1 MIVVEM
7 SVTASTISLDPSA
20 IMTDAEMLKHLTAVD
35 PTVNMIVVEM
45 SVEASLPSASM
56 TDVKRSTTLMT
67 FINIYS

>member
-7 SVTASTISLDPSA
+7 SVTASTISVDPSA
-20 IMTDAEMLKHLTAVD
+20 IMRDA

-67 FINIYS
+67 FINI